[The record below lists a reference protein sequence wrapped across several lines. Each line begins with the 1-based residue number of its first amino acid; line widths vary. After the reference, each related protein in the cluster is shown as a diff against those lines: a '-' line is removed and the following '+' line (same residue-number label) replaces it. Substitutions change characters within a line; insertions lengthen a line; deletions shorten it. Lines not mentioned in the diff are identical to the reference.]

1 MMRRKFRYEKPQLIE
16 MSTMSAAGG
25 ATVCSSGSGQ
35 GSCAYGSCI
44 RGAQCTT
51 GDYVTSC
58 TSGGFVTGT
67 CAYCVTGG
75 DANGFDA
82 PGCGFGGTAA
92 NYCSS
97 GGYAGYN
104 CGTGTTIIECT
115 CY

>member
-35 GSCAYGSCI
+35 GSCGYGSCI
-44 RGAQCTT
+44 RGAQCTS
-51 GDYVTSC
+51 GDYVTYC
-58 TSGGFVTGT
+58 FSGGFVQGT

-75 DANGFDA
+75 G
-82 PGCGFGGTAA
+82 PGSYDSSGCYTGGSAA
-92 NYCSS
+92 TTCSM

-104 CGTGTTIIECT
+104 CGSGSTIIPCEC
-115 CY
+115 

>member
-44 RGAQCTT
+44 RGAQCNA
-51 GDYVTSC
+51 GDYPTYC
-58 TSGGFVTGT
+58 YSGGFVTGT
-67 CAYCVTGG
+67 CAFCVTGG
-75 DANGFDA
+75 EAYGYDSL
-82 PGCGFGGTAA
+82 GCGTGGMAA
-92 NYCSS
+92 SYCTQGAS
-97 GGYAGYN
+97 AGYN
-104 CGTGTTIIECT
+104 CGSGSVITPCT